1 MKSKTK
7 RVFWGFFSLDYKA
20 MAEYLEEMAE
30 KGWMLE
36 KVGRV
41 TAKFRAIEPKK
52 IKFSVDIFKKGG
64 AFAPED
70 NEETSEYRKLCQE
83 SGWTFVTSQEYLQF
97 FYAKEGSDPVPLQT
111 DEEIEQKIIE
121 NTLLKRELI
130 GVSLFL
136 LVAVFALVRSFP
148 VRYGNLLSFTGVA
161 STFLFPILS
170 IIVVI
175 PALYGIVW
183 MINARRRIKNG
194 MTIKKPTLKSARR
207 RIVAFSGII
216 WIIISIFA
224 ICFIVDAFFRP
235 DDVLIAVLGPAVGI
249 SLGTGIRYF
258 VKKGKIKGEKNVLL
272 TVIVVAAMFFFISRA
287 IPFIMEKSEEM
298 YNVDSF
304 PERYPVVTMK
314 EIPEYSEQGRSLTKE
329 FKTSMSPVV
338 PKHYTYWEH
347 GEINGIKKYMDIK
360 YYEAIN
366 PYFSEI
372 IFNGIIDRIE
382 KGIKWRGMTI
392 LDRTIVTDDEMKH
405 LWNADNLALT
415 EERDEL
421 IIRKGNIVL
430 RLSGDIDFND
440 RQTRELI
447 LERFFS
453 DVQLKN

>member
-1 MKSKTK
+1 MKNKTK

-20 MAEYLEEMAE
+20 MEEYLEEMAE

-36 KVGRV
+36 KVGRT
-41 TAKFRAIEPKK
+41 TAKFRATEPKK
-52 IKFSVDIFKKGG
+52 LKFCVDIFKKGG
-64 AFAPED
+64 TLSPED
-70 NEETSEYRKLCQE
+70 NGESREYRRLCQE

-97 FYAKEGSDPVPLQT
+97 FYANEGSDPVPLQT
-111 DEEIEQKIIE
+111 DEEIEQKIVE

-136 LVAVFALVRSFP
+136 LVAVFAFVRSFP
-148 VRYGNLLSFTGVA
+148 VKYGNLLSFTGVA

-183 MINARRRIKNG
+183 MINARRKIKNG

-207 RIVAFSGII
+207 RIVAFSGMI
-216 WIIISIFA
+216 WIIVSIFT
-224 ICFIVDAFFRP
+224 ICLIADAFFRP
-235 DDVLIAVLGPAVGI
+235 DDVLIAVMGPAVGI
-249 SLGTGIRYF
+249 SLGTGIRHL
-258 VKKGKIKGEKNVLL
+258 VKKNKIKEDKNIIV
-272 TVIVVAAMFFFISRA
+272 TVIVVIAVFIFIRQA
-287 IPFIMEKSEEM
+287 IPFIMEKSEKM

-304 PERYPVVTMK
+304 PEKYPIVTMK
-314 EIPEYSEQGRSLTKE
+314 EIPEYSGQAGSLTKE

-347 GEINGIKKYMDIK
+347 GEINGIEKYMDIK

-382 KGIKWRGMTI
+382 KGIRWQGMTI
-392 LDRTIVTDDEMKH
+392 LDRTVVTDDEMRS
-405 LWNADNLALT
+405 LWNADNLALA
-415 EERDEL
+415 EERYEI
-421 IIRKGNIVL
+421 IIRKENIVL

-440 RQTRELI
+440 KQTRKLM
-447 LERFFS
+447 LERFFP
-453 DVQLKN
+453 